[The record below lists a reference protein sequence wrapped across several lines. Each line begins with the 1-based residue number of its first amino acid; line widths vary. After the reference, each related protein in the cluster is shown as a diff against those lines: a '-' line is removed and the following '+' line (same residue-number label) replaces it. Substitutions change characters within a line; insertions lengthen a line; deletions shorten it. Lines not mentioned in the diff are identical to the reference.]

1 MHLNLKVICNGVT
14 QINLFSRVFSMLSI
28 TLVVLFFFLEI
39 KIKDNRENF
48 RLTTDLR
55 YIVTISA
62 VNLSSIKLKDNPL
75 VGKLYSLW

>member
-1 MHLNLKVICNGVT
+1 VHLNLKVICNGVT